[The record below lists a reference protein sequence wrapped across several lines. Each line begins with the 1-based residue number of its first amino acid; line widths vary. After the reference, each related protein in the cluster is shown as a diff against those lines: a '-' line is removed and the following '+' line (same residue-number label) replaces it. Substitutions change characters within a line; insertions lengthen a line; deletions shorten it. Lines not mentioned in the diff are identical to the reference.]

1 MPYTPFSKEENG
13 MEKKEYINQTS
24 LLERGWTKSM
34 IAKLLPMPILKNNP
48 YNSKSKIKIWELE
61 TVLEVEQST
70 AFADAMS
77 AAEKRKASAKKA
89 TETRFNNL
97 MAIVQAA
104 IDSTHIKKL
113 DDETL
118 RRRAIL
124 HAKERYLKKSGN
136 DYFDGNNLEEA
147 TICRWVVNYIR
158 HQFVKCN
165 YHATYDNV
173 LYNFRGKLGK
183 DKLYL
188 YYKSALLD
196 KICAAYPKYADECR
210 EQKEKT
216 ELSILYME

>member
-1 MPYTPFSKEENG
+1 
-13 MEKKEYINQTS
+13 MEKEMITQTA

-34 IAKLLPMPILKNNP
+34 ITKLLPDPVLKNNP
-48 YNSKSKIKIWELE
+48 YNRSSSIKLWELE
-61 TVLEVEQST
+61 TIEQIEKQPY
-70 AFADAMS
+70 FMDAKK

-89 TETRFNNL
+89 KETQFKNL
-97 MAIVQAA
+97 MAIMQTA
-104 IDSTHIKKL
+104 IDSTTIKML
-113 DDETL
+113 DDEAL
-118 RRRAIL
+118 RRKAIY
-124 HAKERYLKKSGN
+124 HAKERYLRKLGN

-158 HQFVKCN
+158 HQLVKCN

-196 KICAAYPKYADECR
+196 KIAAAYPKYADECR

>member
-1 MPYTPFSKEENG
+1 
-13 MEKKEYINQTS
+13 MEKEMITQTA

-34 IAKLLPMPILKNNP
+34 ITKLLPDPVLKNNS
-48 YNSKSKIKIWELE
+48 YNRSSSIKLWELE
-61 TVLEVEQST
+61 TIEQIEKQPY
-70 AFADAMS
+70 FMDAKK
-77 AAEKRKASAKKA
+77 ATEKRKSSAKKA
-89 TETRFNNL
+89 KETRFNNL

-104 IDSTHIKKL
+104 IDSTKIKML

-118 RRRAIL
+118 RRNAIN

-136 DYFDGNNLEEA
+136 DYFDGTNLEEA

-158 HQFVKCN
+158 HQLVKCN

-196 KICAAYPKYADECR
+196 KIGAAYPKYADECR

-216 ELSILYME
+216 EFSILYME

>member
-1 MPYTPFSKEENG
+1 MLKKPP
-13 MEKKEYINQTS
+13 KKE
-24 LLERGWTKSM
+24 K
-34 IAKLLPMPILKNNP
+34 P
-48 YNSKSKIKIWELE
+48 
-61 TVLEVEQST
+61 
-70 AFADAMS
+70 
-77 AAEKRKASAKKA
+77 SAKKA
-89 TETRFNNL
+89 KETQFKNL
-97 MAIVQAA
+97 MAIMQTA
-104 IDSTHIKKL
+104 IDSTTIKML
-113 DDETL
+113 DDEAL
-118 RRRAIL
+118 RRKAIY
-124 HAKERYLKKSGN
+124 HAKERYLRKLGN

-158 HQFVKCN
+158 HQLVKCN

-196 KICAAYPKYADECR
+196 KIAAAYPKYADECR